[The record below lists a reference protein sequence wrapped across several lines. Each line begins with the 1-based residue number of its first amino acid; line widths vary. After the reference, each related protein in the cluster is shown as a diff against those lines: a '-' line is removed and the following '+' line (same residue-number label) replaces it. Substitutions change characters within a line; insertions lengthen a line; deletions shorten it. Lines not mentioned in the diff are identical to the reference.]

1 MSSSVLHQ
9 VLASERGRFNQK
21 FLEARHTHPELK
33 GAAFKAV
40 LEEVLTPLMAALEA
54 ADRAAAAQV
63 VEPLYDLTLELTC
76 RSLLGPDPRYPAVM
90 RGWQSLLPELGRFI
104 LTDPRRLAGAITN
117 ALYNLAQVE
126 GTRPDDWM
134 MRLRAA
140 APYCASPDEL
150 LRAGQVMAWQA
161 GMAHYRSSALKACE
175 QLQPGLARSLLVLP
189 QHVDL
194 KAALLRL
201 RNDPWWDPA
210 APPLP
215 APALKMERRVGAF
228 RGFGGEFLT
237 PPRVVAGDGFFQVQ
251 EREEKWALFA
261 DIYGAVLRRL
271 PPAEAAPAHPAAA
284 QAGPVLKN
292 GVITW
297 QNQSLPLPELNAAS
311 SWAAS
316 EHTLVAASP
325 LSHALWVVAVKR

>member
-9 VLASERGRFNQK
+9 VLASERGRYNQK
-21 FLEARHTHPELK
+21 FLEARHVHPELK

-40 LEEVLTPLMAALEA
+40 LEEVLTPLMAGLES
-54 ADRAAAAQV
+54 ADRAAAAQA

-76 RSLLGPDPRYPAVM
+76 RSLLGPAPRYPVVM
-90 RGWQSLLPELGRFI
+90 RGWQTLLPELGRF
-104 LTDPRRLAGAITN
+104 LLANPRRLAGAVTN
-117 ALYNLAQVE
+117 ALYNLSQVE

-140 APYCASPDEL
+140 APYCASLDEL
-150 LRAGQVMAWQA
+150 LCAGQVMAWQA
-161 GMAHYRSSALKACE
+161 GMAHYRGSALKACE
-175 QLQPGLARSLLVLP
+175 QLQPALARSLLVLP
-189 QHVDL
+189 QQMDL
-194 KAALLRL
+194 KMALLRL
-201 RNDPWWDPA
+201 HADPWWDPA
-210 APPLP
+210 APPPP

-251 EREEKWALFA
+251 EREENWALFA

-271 PPAEAAPAHPAAA
+271 PAAEKAPAHAAPSPAS
-284 QAGPVLKN
+284 PSLKN

-297 QNQSLPLPELNAAS
+297 QNQNLPMPELNTAS

-316 EHTLVAASP
+316 ESTLVAASP